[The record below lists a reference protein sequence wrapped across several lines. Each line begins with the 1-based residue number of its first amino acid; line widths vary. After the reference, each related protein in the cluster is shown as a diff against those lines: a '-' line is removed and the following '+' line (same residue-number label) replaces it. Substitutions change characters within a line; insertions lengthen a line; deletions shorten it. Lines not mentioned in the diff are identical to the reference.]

1 MRKMHDHLPGRKG
14 RTEYITGAPRTI
26 LKRINP
32 FLEGSLGWR
41 HPVPKVNPP
50 KEDVRYVLLQLKGK
64 ATVLIAP
71 VINHTD
77 ENPKPEVGWQI
88 SVISDRDNLHGV
100 KFTPLHKTRT
110 LEYGYMDGKDVRRS
124 IINSDTV
131 LEANSIIDGCVI
143 GSGSEVTSSKL
154 MRVEVGNGS
163 VIKDSSLKSL
173 DTYGRRI
180 VSVGADV
187 FDSEFTGG
195 ATLVS
200 ETPYYAR
207 DYQSIRIVDT
217 VVQGGHLKVHNPTD
231 GLLWIR
237 PESWLD
243 GSFSRPIYRAG
254 IFTGEDYTFLLP
266 KNTAESTLVATR
278 LLAERNVWSSSTLC
292 IDDKGHTGNLNACR
306 CLMWYPLYL
315 KDDPFA
321 IEYIRRAQGKPADAQ
336 NPLTSITVRMLEE
349 QMVMAV
355 TSAETRD

>member
-1 MRKMHDHLPGRKG
+1 MRKMHDYLPGKKG

-26 LKRINP
+26 LKHLKP
-32 FLEGSLGWR
+32 FLEGSLDWR
-41 HPVPKVNPP
+41 NPAPKVNPP
-50 KEDVRYVLLQLKGK
+50 REDVRYALLQLKGK
-64 ATVLIAP
+64 ATVLITP
-71 VINHTD
+71 VIHRPD
-77 ENPKPEVGWQI
+77 DDPKPEVGWQI
-88 SVISDRDNLHGV
+88 SVISDRNNLHGA
-100 KFTPLHKTRT
+100 KFTPLHQTRT
-110 LEYGYMDGKDVRRS
+110 LEYGYMGGKEVTRS
-124 IINSDTV
+124 IIKGDTV
-131 LEANSIIDGCVI
+131 IDTNRVVDGCVI

-154 MRVEVGNGS
+154 MCVEVGNGS

-207 DYQSIRIVDT
+207 DYQSIRIADV
-217 VVQGGHLKVHNPTD
+217 VVQEGHLKVHNPTD
-231 GLLWIR
+231 SLLWIH
-237 PESWLD
+237 PDSWIN

-254 IFTGEDYTFLLP
+254 IFTDGYAFLLP
-266 KNTAESTLVATR
+266 KNTPEATLVATR
-278 LLAERNVWSSSTLC
+278 LLVERNVWSSSTLC
-292 IDDKGHTGNLNACR
+292 IDDKEHAGNLNTCR

-336 NPLTSITVRMLEE
+336 NPLASITLRMLEE
-349 QMVMAV
+349 QMA
-355 TSAETRD
+355 TSATNAKPSE

>member
-1 MRKMHDHLPGRKG
+1 MRKMHDYLPGKKG

-26 LKRINP
+26 LKHLKP
-32 FLEGSLGWR
+32 FLEGSLWQYLA
-41 HPVPKVNPP
+41 PKVNPP
-50 KEDVRYVLLQLKGK
+50 KEDVRYTLLQLKGK

-71 VINHTD
+71 VINRTD
-77 ENPKPEVGWQI
+77 DNPKPEVGWQI
-88 SVISDRDNLHGV
+88 SVISDRNNLHGV

-110 LEYGYMDGKDVRRS
+110 LEYGYMDGKDIRRS

-131 LEANSIIDGCVI
+131 LEGNSIIDGCVI
-143 GSGSEVTSSKL
+143 GAGSKVTTSKL

-163 VIKDSSLKSL
+163 IIKDSSLNSL
-173 DTYGRRI
+173 DTYGSRTI
-180 VSVGADV
+180 SVGADV

-207 DYQSIRIVDT
+207 DYQSIRIADV

-231 GLLWIR
+231 TLVWIH
-237 PESWLD
+237 PDSWHG

-278 LLAERNVWSSSTLC
+278 LLAERNAWSSSTLC
-292 IDDKGHTGNLNACR
+292 IDDKGHSGNLSACR

-321 IEYIRRAQGKPADAQ
+321 IEYVRRALGKPADAQ
-336 NPLTSITVRMLEE
+336 NPLASITVRMLEE
-349 QMVMAV
+349 QMVMTV

>member
-1 MRKMHDHLPGRKG
+1 
-14 RTEYITGAPRTI
+14 
-26 LKRINP
+26 
-32 FLEGSLGWR
+32 
-41 HPVPKVNPP
+41 
-50 KEDVRYVLLQLKGK
+50 
-64 ATVLIAP
+64 
-71 VINHTD
+71 
-77 ENPKPEVGWQI
+77 
-88 SVISDRDNLHGV
+88 
-100 KFTPLHKTRT
+100 
-110 LEYGYMDGKDVRRS
+110 MDGKDVRRS

-143 GSGSEVTSSKL
+143 GTGSEVTSSKL

-163 VIKDSSLKSL
+163 AIKASSLKSL

-207 DYQSIRIVDT
+207 DYQSIRIADV

-231 GLLWIR
+231 DLLWIH
-237 PESWLD
+237 PDSWHS

-254 IFTGEDYTFLLP
+254 IFTGDYAFLLP

-292 IDDKGHTGNLNACR
+292 IDDKGHSGNLNTCR

-315 KDDPFA
+315 NNDPFA
-321 IEYIRRAQGKPADAQ
+321 IEYVRRAQGKPGDAQ
-336 NPLTSITVRMLEE
+336 NPLASITLRMLEE

-355 TSAETRD
+355 TASETRE